1 MKQRNATLRLCF
13 LGIMA
18 AMIFVVNYL
27 RIPFMGTSLHLT
39 NGLCAMSGILLG
51 PAGGFLSAGM
61 GSMLFDV
68 ISGYDVAGC
77 LITFVSKGAIGLVT
91 GLIAFRA
98 GHALRLGRRELLTVL
113 AGTAAGALSYVALY
127 MLKTFCFGLWVNGFT
142 MEATLL
148 NMGAKLPGSL
158 INAVFACIVCP
169 VLYAPL
175 KPALQQAG
183 LLSKAAPAGRDA

>member
-1 MKQRNATLRLCF
+1 MKQRSATIRLCF

-39 NGLCAMSGILLG
+39 NGLCAMAGLLLG
-51 PAGGFLSAGM
+51 PTGGFLSAGM

-77 LITFVSKGAIGLVT
+77 LITFVSKGAIALVA

-98 GHALRLGRRELLTVL
+98 AHAHSLGKREAMLILL
-113 AGTAAGALSYVALY
+113 GTAAGALAYVALY
-127 MLKTFCFGLWVNGFT
+127 MLKTFVFGLWVDGHT
-142 MEATLL
+142 MEATMIK
-148 NMGAKLPGSL
+148 MGTKLPGSL

-169 VLYAPL
+169 VLYMPL
-175 KPALQQAG
+175 KPALQKAG
-183 LLSKAAPAGRDA
+183 LLSKAAPIK